1 MSSPSPDSHKLDRL
15 GDYTVVRVIGEG
27 GMGIVYEAVE
37 RLTGRRVALKV
48 LHSNLARSEDA
59 RQRFFNEMRI
69 MAGLEHPNI
78 VRSLASREI
87 EGKLVMVLEYLEG
100 RTLRDVI
107 ASTRPMEPER
117 AVSIVCS
124 VLWALAAAHE
134 RPTPIVHRDLKP
146 ENVMILGD
154 GSVRVMDFGIAKVLA
169 EDAHVTRASQA
180 VGTVLYMSP
189 EQAESRPVTPKTDLY
204 AVGLL
209 LYEMLDGKA
218 LFDGPSIVG
227 ILRDHCETPPPPLR
241 EEVRRAIGPEL
252 ERLLLELLEKSP
264 ENRPTDARTV
274 LARLAVA
281 APRSK
286 GATEAS
292 GPLPYAAAARAAPAP
307 SAERAPKL
315 GTMDLISKLDEKP
328 RRWPWAVGA
337 AAVLAVGA
345 AIAIPWTLYLQSRGE
360 SSKKSSK
367 DDAEETEESKERSGQ
382 KSAPTSSASAACAG
396 LACAA
401 FQPPDPSKVDFELM
415 FAEATKLARGVD
427 SGAVLWSISFLP
439 MSAGPTIDL
448 TQPKA
453 MSFFHFETAGGD
465 LSVAV
470 TKNQLRAERT
480 AIRSRPT
487 LPPINCTFQ
496 RAFEAAISG
505 GFRQTELYMAG
516 LHVNPVT
523 KAGQW
528 SFQTDDVGSALV
540 DVTTCKLFQGPRR
553 K

>member
-1 MSSPSPDSHKLDRL
+1 MTSPSPDSHKLDRL
-15 GDYTVVRVIGEG
+15 GDYTVMRVIGEG

-100 RTLRDVI
+100 KTLRDVI
-107 ASTRPMEPER
+107 TSTGPMAPER
-117 AVSIVCS
+117 AVSIACS
-124 VLWALAAAHE
+124 ILWALAAAHE

-146 ENVMILGD
+146 ENVMIKDD

-169 EDAHVTRASQA
+169 EDAHVTRASQT

-241 EEVRRAIGPEL
+241 GEIRQAIGPDL

-264 ENRPTDARTV
+264 ESRPADARTV
-274 LARLAVA
+274 LARLAVS

-286 GATEAS
+286 NATDAS
-292 GPLPYAAAARAAPAP
+292 GPLPYAAAAHAP
-307 SAERAPKL
+307 SHPTPERAPKL
-315 GTMDLISKLDEKP
+315 GTMDLIGKLDDKP
-328 RRWPWAVGA
+328 RRWPWIVGA

-345 AIAIPWTLYLQSRGE
+345 AIAIPWTLYLQSRAE
-360 SSKKSSK
+360 TTKSKTKDSS
-367 DDAEETEESKERSGQ
+367 EESKADKASGPS
-382 KSAPTSSASAACAG
+382 SAPSSSAQSGCDGVACAP
-396 LACAA
+396 
-401 FQPPDPSKVDFELM
+401 FQPVDPSKVDFEIM
-415 FAEATKLARGVD
+415 FAEATKLARSVD
-427 SGAVLWSISFLP
+427 AKAQLWSISFLA
-439 MSAGPTIDL
+439 MSAAPTIDL

-453 MSFFHFETAGGD
+453 VSFFHFETAEGD

-470 TKNQLRAERT
+470 RAKQLIAERT
-480 AIRSRPT
+480 AIRSRPS

-496 RAFEAAISG
+496 RAFEAAIAG
-505 GFRQTELYMAG
+505 GFKQTELYQAG

-528 SFQTDDVGSALV
+528 NFQTDDVGSALV
-540 DVTTCKLFQGPRR
+540 DVTTCTLFRGPRR

>member
-1 MSSPSPDSHKLDRL
+1 VTSSSPDSHKLDRL
-15 GDYTVVRVIGEG
+15 GDYTVIRVIGEG

-107 ASTRPMEPER
+107 ASTGPMPPDR
-117 AVSIVCS
+117 AVSIICS

-169 EDAHVTRASQA
+169 EDAHVTRASQT

-241 EEVRRAIGPEL
+241 DDIRHAVGPDL

-264 ENRPTDARTV
+264 ESRPADARTV

-286 GATEAS
+286 GATDAS
-292 GPLPYAAAARAAPAP
+292 GPLPYAAAARPAPSP

-337 AAVLAVGA
+337 VAVLAVGA
-345 AIAIPWTLYLQSRGE
+345 AIAIPWTLYLQSRTE
-360 SSKKSSK
+360 SAKTKAKDEPDEDSKPSGP
-367 DDAEETEESKERSGQ
+367 RSLPSG
-382 KSAPTSSASAACAG
+382 SASTGCGG

-401 FQPPDPSKVDFELM
+401 FQPVDPSKVDFELM
-415 FAEATKLARGVD
+415 FAEATKLARSVD
-427 SGAVLWSISFLP
+427 ANAQLWSISFLP
-439 MSAGPTIDL
+439 MSAGPRIDL

-453 MSFFHFETAGGD
+453 VSFFHFETAGGD

-470 TKNQLRAERT
+470 RANQLSAERT
-480 AIRSRPT
+480 AIRSRPA

-496 RAFEAAISG
+496 RAFEAAIQG
-505 GFRQTELYMAG
+505 GFRQTELYQAG

-528 SFQTDDVGSALV
+528 NFQTDDVGSALV